1 MPIKWSALAVSKAMD
16 EVESQL
22 NLAESFLAEAE
33 AKVRQA
39 TGISNLPQYLDQRLH
54 RLIYTIEYR
63 DRMKASIEAVRD
75 AIPDGVIEAEREHGK
90 YGTQQSLV

>member
-22 NLAESFLAEAE
+22 NLAEAFLAEAE
-33 AKVRQA
+33 EIARQA
-39 TGISNLPQYLDQRLH
+39 IGISNLPQYLTQRLH

-63 DRMKASIEAVRD
+63 DRMKAAIEAVRT
-75 AIPDGVIEAEREHGK
+75 AIPDGAIDAEQARAKHGS
-90 YGTQQSLV
+90 QQSLI